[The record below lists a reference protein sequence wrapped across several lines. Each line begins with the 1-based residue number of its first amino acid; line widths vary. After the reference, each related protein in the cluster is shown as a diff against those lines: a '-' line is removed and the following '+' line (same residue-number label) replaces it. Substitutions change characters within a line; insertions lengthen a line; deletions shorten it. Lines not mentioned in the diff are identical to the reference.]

1 MGLSRLIGMKAA
13 VLFLGF
19 LCTRNS
25 GIALVPVFL
34 LHASLVSSLVAIT
47 SHPSLNLP
55 LLLGKSSDGS
65 FPLWSILLFAPYLV
79 FIRIFVFLR
88 RLKSREP
95 VYRWPSSPHHLPP
108 GDPAVIDCTC
118 ELPRSSALS
127 SNAYLCVATWDTR
140 APRPSEIESAVRWA
154 CRKRAQNNPVYI
166 HVLLVGSL
174 SLVHIFPPP
183 SHGRSVCVMCAL
195 LVALGAADDWKAAER
210 MIMERRPFIQ
220 MNALHGQHLEEWS
233 RHRISPPPNRRG
245 LWAPPSARVFSVTTS
260 TVEPPCHGGDDD
272 VRFVGRSRRRMKIVY
287 SQSFHVAGPDLWNSL
302 AGCHVGPRLALT
314 CK

>member
-55 LLLGKSSDGS
+55 LLLGKSSDGT

-95 VYRWPSSPHHLPP
+95 VYSEIIQGLYVGGWPSSPHHLPP

-166 HVLLVGSL
+166 HCAFG
-174 SLVHIFPPP
+174 
-183 SHGRSVCVMCAL
+183 HGRSVCVMCAL

-245 LWAPPSARVFSVTTS
+245 ALGSAPLPGS
-260 TVEPPCHGGDDD
+260 
-272 VRFVGRSRRRMKIVY
+272 
-287 SQSFHVAGPDLWNSL
+287 SL
-302 AGCHVGPRLALT
+302 
-314 CK
+314 